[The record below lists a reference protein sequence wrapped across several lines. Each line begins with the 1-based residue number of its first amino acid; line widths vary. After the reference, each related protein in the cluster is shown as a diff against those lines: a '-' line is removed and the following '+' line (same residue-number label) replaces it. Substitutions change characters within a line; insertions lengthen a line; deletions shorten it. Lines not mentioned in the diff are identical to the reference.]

1 MIRLY
6 NTFTRKKEEFETLEP
21 NLVKLYVCGVTV
33 YNDAH
38 VGHAMSALVFDI
50 MRRYLEYRGYTVRH
64 VMNYTDVDD
73 KIIRRAKEL
82 GEEPLEL
89 SQRYIEDY
97 ANDLDNLNVLPA
109 TSNPQ
114 VSKTMPLIIE
124 FIQGLIQKEAAYAA
138 PNGDVYFSVTS
149 DDDYGKLSNRKLD
162 DMQAGARIEV
172 GEAKDHPMD
181 FALWKAAKP
190 GEISW
195 DSPWGKGR
203 PGWHIE
209 CSAMN
214 LAELGEEPLE
224 LSQRYIEDYAND
236 LDNLN
241 VLPATSNPQVS
252 KTMPLIIEFI
262 QGLIQKEAAYAAS
275 NGDVYFSVTIDDDYG
290 KLSNRKLDDMQ
301 AGARIAVGEAND
313 HPMDFA
319 LWKAAKP
326 GEISWD
332 SPWGKGR
339 PGWHI
344 ECSAMNLAELGEQ
357 IDIHGGGNDLIFPH
371 HENEI
376 AQTESYTGKQFARY
390 WVHNGMLQLGGEKM
404 SKSLGNMVTIK
415 DFLKTRDAD
424 VMRMLVLSGNYRAP
438 LIFNEETQDAAE
450 KNIERL
456 KTAIRPASAS
466 ASGFSAE
473 AASVLVP
480 QADSTK
486 QSFTNA
492 MDDDFNAPLALAA
505 LYELVKAINT
515 ARDNGANDEQLKSA
529 QGTLREL
536 TDVLGLRLQEK
547 QGSSDADAQVNDLIA
562 ERTEARQQK
571 QWARSDELRDQLKE
585 MGVTI
590 EDSKDG
596 TKWRWG

>member
-1 MIRLY
+1 MLRLY
-6 NTFTRKKEEFETLEP
+6 NTLTRKKEDFQTLEP
-21 NLVKLYVCGVTV
+21 NTVKMYVCGVTV

-38 VGHAMSALVFDI
+38 VGHAMSAIVFDI
-50 MRRYLEYRGYTVRH
+50 IRRYLEYRGYTVKH

-73 KIIRRAKEL
+73 KIINRANQL
-82 GEEPLEL
+82 GEDPLKL

-97 ANDLDNLNVLPA
+97 ARDLQNLNVRPA

-138 PNGDVYFSVTS
+138 PNGDVYFSVIGDT
-149 DDDYGKLSNRKLD
+149 DYGKLSGRKLD

-172 GEAKDHPMD
+172 EEAK
-181 FALWKAAKP
+181 
-190 GEISW
+190 
-195 DSPWGKGR
+195 
-203 PGWHIE
+203 
-209 CSAMN
+209 
-214 LAELGEEPLE
+214 
-224 LSQRYIEDYAND
+224 
-236 LDNLN
+236 
-241 VLPATSNPQVS
+241 
-252 KTMPLIIEFI
+252 
-262 QGLIQKEAAYAAS
+262 
-275 NGDVYFSVTIDDDYG
+275 
-290 KLSNRKLDDMQ
+290 
-301 AGARIAVGEAND
+301 D

-376 AQTESYTGKQFARY
+376 AQTESYTGKPFARY
-390 WVHNGMLQLGGEKM
+390 WIHNGMLQRGGEKM

-415 DFLKTRDAD
+415 DFLSGREAD
-424 VMRMLVLSGNYRAP
+424 VMRMLVLSSNYRAP
-438 LIFNEETQDAAE
+438 LVFSDETQDAAE
-450 KNIERL
+450 KSLERL
-456 KTAIRPASAS
+456 KAALRPASAS
-466 ASGFSAE
+466 ASANGLSAE
-473 AASVLVP
+473 ALSALAS
-480 QADSTK
+480 QAESIR
-486 QSFTNA
+486 QSLTDA
-492 MDDDFNAPLALAA
+492 MDDDFNTPLALAA

-515 ARDNGANDEQLKSA
+515 ARDNGATEGQLKPA
-529 QGTLREL
+529 QSTLREL
-536 TDVLGLRLQEK
+536 TGVFGLQLKEKTGSDEQE
-547 QGSSDADAQVNDLIA
+547 AQVDALIA
-562 ERTEARQQK
+562 ERNEARKQK
-571 QWARSDELRDQLKE
+571 QWARSDQIREQLKE

-596 TKWRWG
+596 TKWRWS